1 MKSRCSGVDYRV
13 ESILSFTVPVMASGG
28 RYCVDLSTV
37 DDVIA
42 EGNEQFQLTFDS
54 ITPARSATEGNP
66 AVLCVDID
74 DDDDGIKHIAVN
86 CLTCLSIIIYYY
98 VL

>member
-1 MKSRCSGVDYRV
+1 M
-13 ESILSFTVPVMASGG
+13 MASGG

-42 EGNEQFQLTFDS
+42 EGTEQFQLSFDS
-54 ITPARSATEGNP
+54 ITPAGSATEGNP

-74 DDDDGIKHIAVN
+74 DDDDGMKHSTVRQLLNHTSHPLLISH
-86 CLTCLSIIIYYY
+86 LLI
-98 VL
+98 